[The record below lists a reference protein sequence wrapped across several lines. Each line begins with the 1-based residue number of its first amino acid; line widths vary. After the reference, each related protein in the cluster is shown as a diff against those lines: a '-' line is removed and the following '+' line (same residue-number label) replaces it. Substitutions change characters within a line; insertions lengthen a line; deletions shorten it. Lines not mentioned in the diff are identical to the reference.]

1 MNEEQKTE
9 NFKTLTEK
17 LNSSID
23 EKTEPVDNPDPEK
36 TPLYCSYCNW
46 KTHPG
51 AKDKERGL
59 KNHIRVKHPE
69 HKKKKSCI
77 VIDPPKV
84 SEMVDTIEMTETD
97 EEDKKQKLIGDLD
110 LLKVKFSQIPFNWNY
125 NLNSSVNHLQR
136 QKSLFLR
143 VLNDEAGTDAI
154 FNLLVISSK
163 ALERVA
169 DASNVANIT
178 GYADDVKVNKQEIYP
193 ILKNMVDTGT
203 LSVEHLSPELRLG
216 MIMTSL
222 AINRLETN
230 KIQKN
235 NFLDETEDGEML

>member
-1 MNEEQKTE
+1 MNDEQKTE
-9 NFKTLTEK
+9 NFETLTEK
-17 LNSSID
+17 LNNSIED
-23 EKTEPVDNPDPEK
+23 VKVDNPDPQT
-36 TPLYCSYCNW
+36 TPLYCPHCEW

-51 AKDKERGL
+51 SKDKARGL

-69 HKKKKSCI
+69 HHNKKKSCI
-77 VIDPPKV
+77 VIEPPKV
-84 SEMVDTIEMTETD
+84 QEIVETIETEIKD
-97 EEDKKQKLIGDLD
+97 EDIQQKLIGDLD

-136 QKSLFLR
+136 QKALFLR

-163 ALERVA
+163 ALEKVA
-169 DASNVANIT
+169 DASNVANIN
-178 GYADDVKVNKQEIYP
+178 GYADDVKTNRQEIYP
-193 ILKNMVDTGT
+193 ILKNMVDTGA

-235 NFLDETEDGEML
+235 NFLDEEDGEML